1 MKKVYIVESTEN
13 KLILNL
19 WVFDTFNS
27 AQDFLSKMERV
38 KSNPSLKYVL
48 EEKEIIK

>member
-19 WVFDTFNS
+19 WVFDTFNG
-27 AQDFLSKMERV
+27 AQDFLSKMELA
-38 KSNPSLKYVL
+38 KTNPNLKYVF
-48 EEKEIIK
+48 EEKEIIN